1 MLTLFK
7 ILTTIWPFIREM
19 FFGNKTMAE
28 IIKDNKF
35 RVLMLALI
43 TASMTLNYFLTSR
56 TVAISR
62 DYLVLKAEYEA
73 LKSSKKTPVTQS
85 QEVKHQIPL
94 PAPVAV
100 AQSQPVNIPPPRP
113 ASHAIPHAPPKRRDD
128 SAARYQK
135 LQKTL
140 ADIKAREENE
150 E

>member
-35 RVLMLALI
+35 RVLMLAII

-73 LKSSKKTPVTQS
+73 LKSSKKTPVTHS
-85 QEVKHQIPL
+85 QEVKQPVPPSPSIIVAPPL
-94 PAPVAV
+94 PTTMV
-100 AQSQPVNIPPPRP
+100 SPPT
-113 ASHAIPHAPPKRRDD
+113 SHAAKHASPKRRDD